1 MSQIIGKAYNPYA
14 MASGGSGL
22 ASGFAMGRQLAKEKE
37 LGDAVKG
44 YVDAE
49 SRGDKKAMNSY
60 LGVMAGVAPAE
71 TMNWINQQKALE
83 QKNLERSFNTTNEY
97 KNAQYL
103 MSIGYPQDKAIEI
116 AYKQNQSPSQN
127 INPFER
133 KRIENAASKIDENIA
148 KANDRIAMYDRGA
161 QLLDN
166 GVETG
171 GIGGYIKKNWLPTS
185 ALSADTQEFQSLV
198 SKLVPQ
204 QRPSGSG
211 TTSDRD
217 MAIYEKATIGLDK
230 DTKTNKNILAL
241 GKAMA
246 ENDKAYEELRSE
258 WASAGGSLSEF
269 DKVWRKYAN
278 EQRIY
283 NDDGTINQNRVSPYE
298 WFSNGGSSQ
307 QEQPT
312 REEIIAELK
321 RRGEM

>member
-1 MSQIIGKAYNPYA
+1 MGQLFTQPTYIR
-14 MASGGSGL
+14 GGLSTGFSIADRQNAVADKQRELARQQGL
-22 ASGFAMGRQLAKEKE
+22 ASGFTKVIN
-37 LGDAVKG
+37 GDNSGWQEMANADPKATM
-44 YVDAE
+44 DAW
-49 SRGDKKAMNSY
+49 N
-60 LGVMAGVAPAE
+60 
-71 TMNWINQQKALE
+71 TQQALK

-103 MSIGYPQDKAIEI
+103 MSLGYPQEKAIEI
-116 AYKQNQSPSQN
+116 AYKQNQNPSQN
-127 INPFER
+127 MNPFER

-185 ALSADTQEFQSLV
+185 ALSANTQEFQSLV

-283 NDDGTINQNRVSPYE
+283 NDDGTVNQKRVSPYE
-298 WFSNGGSSQ
+298 WFANGGSTQGTTQQ
-307 QEQPT
+307 QEQPKKSKYT
-312 REEIIAELK
+312 IVQIK
-321 RRGEM
+321 D